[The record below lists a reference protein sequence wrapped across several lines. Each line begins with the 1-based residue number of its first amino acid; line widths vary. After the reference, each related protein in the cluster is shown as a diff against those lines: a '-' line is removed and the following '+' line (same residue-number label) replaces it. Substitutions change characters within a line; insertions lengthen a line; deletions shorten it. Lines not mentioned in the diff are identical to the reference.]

1 MNVTVNPVSMIT
13 GLFGSDPSSPSSI
26 QKRAPFELRAASF
39 TNYEL
44 EVISL
49 RGRER
54 ANDV

>member
-13 GLFGSDPSSPSSI
+13 GLFGSDPSSTSSI